1 VIRRWAS
8 DLGLSN
14 LIARKADATLLLPH
28 SPNPV
33 LGELLPAAGHG
44 GAARV
49 AHQDKGESANASKRT
64 SPLQLEE
71 ETFDRIILDPPCTAL
86 GLRPRLAIDIPPAD
100 MLRTAHYQVGF
111 PKPLSPRTAP
121 RTGHHLV
128 RPISDP

>member
-1 VIRRWAS
+1 MIRRWAS

-49 AHQDKGESANASKRT
+49 AHQKYGVVGENNNNASHRADRAIEVIQAKGSDVINESFDGRLMEGEQLEPGKHENDSSQDPPQVRTGESEQQEG
-64 SPLQLEE
+64 PE
-71 ETFDRIILDPPCTAL
+71 
-86 GLRPRLAIDIPPAD
+86 
-100 MLRTAHYQVGF
+100 
-111 PKPLSPRTAP
+111 
-121 RTGHHLV
+121 
-128 RPISDP
+128 